1 MSYVLILFLCL
12 YAVTISDCFHV
23 HHHRQSLLRP
33 HLYFNSVLYAR
44 KFTNREVD
52 LVISKTGC
60 RLDEA
65 FAALEDVDG
74 QVVDA
79 MLLIQEMM
87 KDRVEEI
94 YRDSDGVGLRV
105 DMDEIGDDM
114 CGASETC
121 IYVLKCRNNCY
132 YVGST
137 CNLEERLRRH
147 SLGDACA
154 WTNKNPVLSLETYYN
169 FPEGTSKED
178 IMLLEDTETRSR
190 MFKHG
195 IDEVRGG
202 SYSMVELPEYQMQ
215 TLIKEQRH
223 ARGECY
229 KCGSPEH
236 FASDCPIPQTGSS
249 GRNKEKK
256 DAERD
261 EWDNTVKTRLSD
273 LEKWR
278 AALVPR
284 LQDIHQSLNETILNT
299 TALATDSASWC
310 SSWDDEMAPTLNNTL
325 VSIWSDQRDLM
336 HAVLQ
341 QQMDFENNITAVLFS
356 LDVLREEAANL
367 TDTANVRVSQLEEW
381 RTALV
386 PGLRRLNDEFS
397 TIRRESGTIMEDVK
411 TQLALAAVES
421 RQEQRILKEEVN
433 RLRGEME
440 KRDDMLKEL
449 VEESRKKG
457 SKRRKVGN
465 LLKRLW
471 TNERQGRHP
480 E

>member
-1 MSYVLILFLCL
+1 
-12 YAVTISDCFHV
+12 V
-23 HHHRQSLLRP
+23 HHRHRRRQSLLRP
-33 HLYFNSVLYAR
+33 PLCFNSVLCAR
-44 KFTNREVD
+44 KFSNREVD

-74 QVVDA
+74 QVMDA

-87 KDRVEEI
+87 KERVEKTYSE
-94 YRDSDGVGLRV
+94 GG
-105 DMDEIGDDM
+105 DMDEFGDDM

-121 IYVLKCRNNCY
+121 IYVLKCRDNCY

-137 CNLEERLRRH
+137 CNLEERLKRH

-154 WTNKNPVLSLETYYN
+154 WTSKHPVLSLETYYN

-178 IMLLEDTETRSR
+178 IMLQEDTETRSR
-190 MFKHG
+190 MFKYG
-195 IDEVRGG
+195 IDKVRGG
-202 SYSMVELPEYQMQ
+202 SYSMIELPEYQMQ
-215 TLIKEQRH
+215 TLIREQRH

-256 DAERD
+256 DVDQD
-261 EWDNTVKTRLSD
+261 EWNNAVKTRLSD

-299 TALATDSASWC
+299 TALATESTSWC
-310 SSWDDEMAPTLNNTL
+310 SSWKDEIAPTLNKTL
-325 VSIWSDQRDLM
+325 VSIGSDQRDLM
-336 HAVLQ
+336 HALLQ
-341 QQMDFENNITAVLFS
+341 QQMDFENNITSVLFS
-356 LDVLREEAANL
+356 LDVLREETANVA
-367 TDTANVRVSQLEEW
+367 DASNVRVSQLEEW

-386 PGLRRLNDEFS
+386 PGLRRLNNELS
-397 TIRRESGTIMEDVK
+397 TIRRGRATIMEDVK

-421 RQEQRILKEEVN
+421 RQEQRILMEEVK

-440 KRDDMLKEL
+440 KRDHMLEEL

-457 SKRRKVGN
+457 SKRHKVGN
-465 LLKRLW
+465 ILKRLW
-471 TNERQGRHP
+471 TNVRQGRHP